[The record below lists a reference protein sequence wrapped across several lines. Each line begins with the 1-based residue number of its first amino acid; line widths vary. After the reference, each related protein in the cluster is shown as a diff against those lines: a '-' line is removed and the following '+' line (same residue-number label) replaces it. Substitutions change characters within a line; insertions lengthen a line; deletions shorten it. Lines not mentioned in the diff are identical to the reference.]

1 MKTLGNAKLTSTLA
15 IAAISIGASIDVAS
29 AAERIA
35 IDGSSTVYPI
45 TEAMSEEFQKAH
57 GNVQVTV
64 GVSGTGGGFEQFC
77 AGRTDIS
84 DASRPIEEDE
94 RQLCRENGIEYIELP
109 VALDALTVVVN
120 RENSWAQCLTVA
132 ELKKIW
138 QPAAQGKITSWDQ
151 IRKGWPSEELTLFG
165 PGADSGTF
173 DYFTEA
179 VVGEEG
185 MIRGDFTP
193 SEDDNVLVQGVAQ
206 SVGGLGYF
214 GYAYYEENQDKL
226 KALAIDGG
234 DGCVKP
240 SLATA
245 KDGTYQPLSRPLFI
259 YVSKQAAEKDY
270 VREFVQFY
278 LDPERATEL
287 VAQVGYVPL
296 PHDSYQMAMQDFK
309 NRELGTAFASGDMA
323 GISIEDML
331 KGEKVN

>member
-1 MKTLGNAKLTSTLA
+1 MTGLCSQASV
-15 IAAISIGASIDVAS
+15 AAD
-29 AAERIA
+29 RIA

-45 TEAMSEEFQKAH
+45 TEAMAEEFQKAH

-77 AGRTDIS
+77 AGRTVIS

-94 RQLCRENGIEYIELP
+94 RALCQENGVEYIELP

-120 RENSWAQCLTVA
+120 PENNWAQCMTVA

-138 QPAAQGKITSWDQ
+138 EPAAQGQITSWNRV
-151 IRKGWPSEELTLFG
+151 RKGWPNEELTLFG

-193 SEDDNVLVQGVAQ
+193 SEDDNVLVQGVARNP
-206 SVGGLGYF
+206 SALGYF
-214 GYAYYEENQDKL
+214 GLAYYAENKDIL
-226 KALAIDGG
+226 KAVAIDGG

-245 KDGTYQPLSRPLFI
+245 KNGTYVPLSRPLFI
-259 YVSKQAAEKDY
+259 YVSKQAAGEDY
-270 VREFVQFY
+270 VREFVEFY

-296 PHDSYQMAMQDFK
+296 PEDAYELAMQNFE
-309 NRELGTAFASGDMA
+309 NGELGTAFASGDMV
-323 GISIEDML
+323 GLSIEDLL
-331 KGEKVN
+331 KKEKVN